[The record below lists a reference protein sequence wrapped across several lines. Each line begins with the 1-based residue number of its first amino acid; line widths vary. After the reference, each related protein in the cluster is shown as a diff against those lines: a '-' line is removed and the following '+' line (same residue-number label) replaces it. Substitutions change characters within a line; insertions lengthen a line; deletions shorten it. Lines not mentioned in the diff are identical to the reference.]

1 MINKIMKRD
10 IEENQTIKM
19 EENKPPLATML
30 RDSLR
35 SYKNEVLVKK
45 VNDVYNDMLQ
55 GLPSD
60 KINLIES
67 TTKKIVNKENI
78 ANCLDLILNYLGLE
92 RLIKRFVDLQ
102 NYINY
107 SLRKEGVSEQML
119 IDILYFLTGE
129 DIYMSLAMKNE
140 LTNAF
145 YKMRLLTNADMQTIA
160 SEQFINN
167 LCRINPN

>member
-78 ANCLDLILNYLGLE
+78 ANSLDLILNYLGLE

-119 IDILYFLTGE
+119 IDTLYSLTGE

-145 YKMRLLTNADMQTIA
+145 YKMRLLTNADMQAIA